1 MENDEGDF
9 DWMND
14 EQRLLDIQQNPIRE
28 PIKSI
33 RGYFI
38 FINQHQYIDK
48 ILVED
53 ISRENPTKHGI
64 QKGGKPP
71 NFEGRSPIVDAPI
84 DTNFRLSF
92 SKVLRLTQSK
102 KYTTSNTKYIFKE
115 ACLFHVDLEAEH
127 VQGFVNES
135 DDGIGLGSV
144 DKRFFRVLP
153 ATEDI
158 VIPPS
163 MFMFHSVNALYFFFQ
178 EVPLKRMSGPKSIL
192 KMENHKEM
200 LHNTTK
206 KRVSLKE
213 NPVFHVRDHQT
224 KKAFSRINSRGT
236 RKHISV
242 KNIDI

>member
-14 EQRLLDIQQNPIRE
+14 EQRLLDIQHNPVRE

-38 FINQHQYIDK
+38 FMNQHQYIDK
-48 ILVED
+48 ILVEN

-64 QKGGKPP
+64 HNHQL
-71 NFEGRSPIVDAPI
+71 

-92 SKVLRLTQSK
+92 SKVLQLTHSK
-102 KYTTSNTKYIFKE
+102 RYTTANTKYIFKE

-127 VQGFVNES
+127 VQGYVNED
-135 DDGIGLGSV
+135 DDGIGLGLGSM
-144 DKRFFRVLP
+144 DKHFFRVLP
-153 ATEDI
+153 VTEDI

-178 EVPLKRMSGPKSIL
+178 EVPLKHLSGPKSIL
-192 KMENHKEM
+192 KMENHKEI

-206 KRVSLKE
+206 KRVCLTPLRIS
-213 NPVFHVRDHQT
+213 NARDHQT
-224 KKAFSRINSRGT
+224 KKAFSRIISRGT

-242 KNIDI
+242 KNIDISSV